1 MGYPFLI
8 DLAIL
13 KFFNLKIACGA
24 FDFFFMGITDFHIW
38 RWPIA
43 VLIIILLWRGG
54 AKARWMVLF
63 ALVTVA
69 IIDPTVY
76 YLWKPLFA
84 RLRPCHEAALA
95 WLRTI
100 DGCGGKYG
108 FPSSH
113 AANTFGM
120 AMLIGSFYKS
130 ARYYLYPI
138 AILVSLSRIY
148 LGVHY
153 PSDVL
158 GGAVYGM
165 LVAMIVIYLAR
176 HFAWKQVG
184 RFISESGAVV

>member
-13 KFFNLKIACGA
+13 KFFNLKIACDT
-24 FDFFFMGITDFHIW
+24 FDFFFMGITNFEIW

-43 VLIIILLWRGG
+43 VIIILLLWRGG
-54 AKARWMVLF
+54 ARARWMVVF
-63 ALVTVA
+63 ALITVA
-69 IIDPTVY
+69 IIDPTVF
-76 YLWKPLFA
+76 YLLKPLFA
-84 RLRPCHEAALA
+84 RLRPSHEAALT
-95 WLRTI
+95 WIRII
-100 DGCGGKYG
+100 DGRGGKYG

-138 AILVSLSRIY
+138 AFLVSLSRIY

-165 LVAMIVIYLAR
+165 LVAMIVIFMAR
-176 HFAWKQVG
+176 NLAWKQVG
-184 RFISESGAVV
+184 RYISRSRGSV

>member
-13 KFFNLKIACGA
+13 KFINLTIACPA
-24 FDFFFMGITDFHIW
+24 LDFFFINIADFHIW

-43 VLIIILLWRGG
+43 VIIIILLWRGG
-54 AKARWMVLF
+54 AKARSMVLF
-63 ALVTVA
+63 ALLTVA
-69 IIDPTVY
+69 IIDPTAY
-76 YLWKPLFA
+76 YLFKPLFA
-84 RLRPCHEAALA
+84 RLRPCHEAALT
-95 WLRTI
+95 WIRTI

-158 GGAVYGM
+158 GGAVYGI
-165 LVAMIVIYLAR
+165 LVAMIVIFLAR
-176 HFAWKQVG
+176 NFVRKRVG
-184 RFISESGAVV
+184 KYLSYS